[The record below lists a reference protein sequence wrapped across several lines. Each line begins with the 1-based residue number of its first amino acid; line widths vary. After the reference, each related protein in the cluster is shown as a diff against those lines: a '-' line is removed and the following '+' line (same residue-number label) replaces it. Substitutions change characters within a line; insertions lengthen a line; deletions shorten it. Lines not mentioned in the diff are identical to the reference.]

1 MPVTRRKFTVLCAF
15 IAIAAIAFAARHR
28 LRKLIPTR
36 WENTGDYAGPLSR
49 TMPPYNSSKSPS
61 RSWLDPSRTAPS
73 PTTYHTYTA
82 TSINGQHTDFLLYLP
97 PGYDDPA
104 NRDRRYPVIYWLHGY
119 SCEPQHGAPFVD
131 TLDAA
136 IRAGHI
142 PPTIAVLPN
151 GLFDSWYVDSVDG
164 SQPVESVIIKD
175 LIPHVDKTWR
185 TIPDRR
191 ARALEGFSMG
201 GWGALHLALKY
212 PERFSAITSVS
223 APFHLAHRFPQIH
236 RIFSGDHAAYYAEDP
251 VIRLRRNAAQLRDAV
266 RIRLLCGDQDDQHH
280 LGYNIALDKRLTEW
294 RIAHQTTI
302 LPGIRHN
309 DADIYETVGPK
320 AFAFYR
326 DLFDAALDK

>member
-1 MPVTRRKFTVLCAF
+1 LL
-15 IAIAAIAFAARHR
+15 AIAAIVFAARHR
-28 LRKLIPTR
+28 LRKLIPTP
-36 WENTGDYAGPLSR
+36 WENTGDYAGPLTR
-49 TMPPYNSSKSPS
+49 TVPPYDSSKPPS
-61 RSWLDPSRTAPS
+61 RPWLDPSRTAPP

-82 TSINGQHTDFLLYLP
+82 TTINQQTDFLLYLP

-185 TIPDRR
+185 TVPDRR

-201 GWGALHLALKY
+201 GWGALHLALKC
-212 PERFSAITSVS
+212 PHLFGAVTSIS
-223 APFHLAHRFPQIH
+223 APFHRAKNFPQIF

-251 VIRLRRNAAQLRDAV
+251 VVYARRNATQLRDPDAL
-266 RIRLLCGDQDDQHH
+266 RIRLLCGDKDEQHH
-280 LGYNIALDKRLTEW
+280 LGYNVALDKRLAEW
-294 RIAHQTTI
+294 QIPHQTTI
-302 LPGIRHN
+302 LAGIGHN
-309 DADIYETVGPK
+309 DADIYERLGPK
-320 AFAFYR
+320 VFGFYR
-326 DLFDAALDK
+326 DLFVSVGIK